1 MNPTSKDFE
10 SMNPAQIRAEI
21 RHGNW
26 RGPTLKLA
34 PGYSQANLVV
44 LPKANAFDF
53 LLFCER
59 NPKPCPILDVT
70 ESGSPEPKFMA
81 PGADLRTDLP
91 AYHVFK
97 KGEFVGEFNDVKA
110 YWREDLVAFLLG
122 CRFPLETALQAAGV
136 PEWKVPN
143 HLTPPNYISDIPT
156 IPAGPFKGPTVVSM
170 RPTPYQHLVTTVQV
184 SHKHPKSHGTPIHVG
199 PAQAIGIAD
208 LQKPDF
214 GDAVPIAEGEI
225 PVFWAC
231 GVTPS
236 LAARNAR
243 PELLITHAPGHMF
256 IGDWYYTELEQS

>member
-1 MNPTSKDFE
+1 MKPSATPFE
-10 SMNPAQIRAEI
+10 DMSAAQIRSEI
-21 RHGNW
+21 RQGNW

-34 PGYSQANLVV
+34 PGKVQANLVV
-44 LPKANAFDF
+44 LPEADAFDF

-59 NPKPCPILDVT
+59 NPKPCPIMDVT
-70 ESGSPEPKFMA
+70 EYGSPEPKFMA

-97 KGEFVGEFNDVKA
+97 NGEFVGEFSDVKDF
-110 YWREDLVAFLLG
+110 WRKDLIAFLLG
-122 CRFPLETALQAAGV
+122 CRFPLETALQKAGV

-143 HLTPPNYISDIPT
+143 HLTPPNFISDIPT
-156 IPAGPFKGPTVVSM
+156 IPGGAFKGPTVVSM
-170 RPTPYQHLVTTVQV
+170 RPVLYKDIVTTVLV
-184 SHKHPKSHGTPIHVG
+184 SQKYPKSHGTPIHIG
-199 PAQAIGIAD
+199 PPEEIGIHD

-214 GDAVPIAEGEI
+214 GDPVPIAEGEI

-231 GVTPS
+231 GVTPG

-256 IGDWYYTELEQS
+256 IGDWHYTELEQS